1 MQIVAKFM
9 LTEILHQHYGSVE
22 YYTFKFHPQYDQSL
36 PEDLRFSKATPTGS
50 FEMSVDNLPV
60 REFLKQNLGKQFKLL
75 LMPVEEDGEAP

>member
-9 LTEILHQHYGSVE
+9 LTEILHQHYRSVE

-36 PEDLRFSKATPTGS
+36 PEDLGFSKATPTGS

-75 LMPVEEDGEAP
+75 LMPYDESK

>member
-9 LTEILHQHYGSVE
+9 LTEILHQRYGDVE
-22 YYTFKFHPQYDQSL
+22 YYSFKFHPQYDPNL

-50 FEMSVDNLPV
+50 LEMLVDNLPV

-75 LMPVEEDGEAP
+75 LMPYDESK

>member
-9 LTEILHQHYGSVE
+9 LTEILHQHYWSVE

-75 LMPVEEDGEAP
+75 LMPYDESK